1 MLRLW
6 SKVGHKCDS
15 RGMAVQV
22 SYIRELQHWSVDKPI
37 QLRLLQETD
46 EAQED
51 GSKEVQG
58 ACGVCRGSARCMRG
72 MRGALELLII
82 AYGITPRVH
91 TYPCARARNTAPNVS
106 TQACVGA
113 QTIALCT
120 SMRLQEMLPI
130 PSHPSAPAGT
140 HASPIIQLP
149 RLRRGVH
156 RRARGQAAPCLC
168 GCPLPD
174 R

>member
-22 SYIRELQHWSVDKPI
+22 SYIRELQHWSVDKPT

-58 ACGVCRGSARCMRG
+58 ACGVCGGHWSCLSSPMGSPHEC
-72 MRGALELLII
+72 IHI
-82 AYGITPRVH
+82 PVH
-91 TYPCARARNTAPNVS
+91 EHEIQP
-106 TQACVGA
+106 
-113 QTIALCT
+113 QT
-120 SMRLQEMLPI
+120 
-130 PSHPSAPAGT
+130 
-140 HASPIIQLP
+140 
-149 RLRRGVH
+149 
-156 RRARGQAAPCLC
+156 
-168 GCPLPD
+168 
-174 R
+174 